1 MNGVSEV
8 VSTQLGIDVT
18 SESNTKH
25 SLGLKIIL
33 VVLQKFV
40 EGWQGST
47 GGLWVAR
54 AGVTLQVG
62 NTL

>member
-1 MNGVSEV
+1 MDGVSEV
-8 VSTQLGIDVT
+8 VSNQLGIDVT

-40 EGWQGST
+40 EG
-47 GGLWVAR
+47 
-54 AGVTLQVG
+54 
-62 NTL
+62 